1 MFHDFQYPAIL
12 AASTRAAWQMDD
24 VIGPGAA
31 LDFSKPMMPESLART
46 AALDFLSARE
56 RLTLNHI
63 RAHEYLCMFGLV
75 EEFIL
80 PFVMDHVRP
89 DLAKA
94 DDVRVQALLQFAAEE
109 AKHIQLFNRFRD
121 RFTAGFATKCE
132 VIGPPDAVAKV
143 VLGHQPLSVALFI
156 LMVEWMSQ
164 SHYVDSVRGAQGLDP
179 LFANLLRCHWIEE
192 AQHAKLDTLMVEALA
207 ARMSDAEIHGAVNGL
222 LGIISFFDMGLVQQV
237 EFNLDALQR
246 ATGRRLG
253 QGERLRFVRQ
263 QHGALRWTYLG
274 SGLAHKQFRATLG
287 ALSEGELKHIDA
299 IAAKFRGQS

>member
-1 MFHDFQYPAIL
+1 VFHDFQYPAIL
-12 AASTRAAWQMDD
+12 AASTRTAWQIDD
-24 VIGPGAA
+24 VIGRGAA
-31 LDFSKPMMPESLART
+31 LDFSKPLMPEALART
-46 AALDFLSARE
+46 AELDFLTSRE

-89 DLAKA
+89 DLPNA

-121 RFTAGFATKCE
+121 AFTAGFRTTCE

-143 VLGHQPLSVALFI
+143 VLGHQPLAVALFI

-164 SHYVDSVRGAQGLDP
+164 SHYVDSVRGTQGLDP

-192 AQHAKLDTLMVEALA
+192 AQHAKLDTLMIEALA
-207 ARMSDAEIHGAVNGL
+207 DGMSDEEIHGAVNGF
-222 LGIISFFDMGLVQQV
+222 LGIVSFMDMGLVQQV
-237 EFNLDALQR
+237 EFNLAALQR
-246 ATGRRLG
+246 AIGRTLG
-253 QGERLRFVRQ
+253 QQERAKLKMQ
-263 QHGALRWTYLG
+263 QHQALRWTYLG
-274 SGLAHKQFRATLG
+274 SGLVHREFRKTLG
-287 ALSEGELKHIDA
+287 ALSPGELRHIDA
-299 IAAKFRGQS
+299 IAPKFC

>member
-12 AASTRAAWQMDD
+12 AASTRAAWQLDD
-24 VIGPGAA
+24 VIAPDAA
-31 LDFSKPMMPESLART
+31 LDFSKPFMPDSLART
-46 AALDFLSARE
+46 QELDFLSERE

-89 DLAKA
+89 DLPNA
-94 DDVRVQALLQFAAEE
+94 DDVRVRALLQFAAEE

-121 RFTAGFATKCE
+121 TFRAGFGTDCE

-143 VLGHQPLSVALFI
+143 VLGHEPLSVALFI
-156 LMVEWMSQ
+156 LMLEWMSQ
-164 SHYVDSVRGAQGLDP
+164 SHYVGSVRGDSELEP

-207 ARMSDAEIHGAVNGL
+207 EGKSDEQIHGAVNGFL
-222 LGIISFFDMGLVQQV
+222 AIVSFFDMGLVQQA
-237 EFNLDALQR
+237 EFNLAALER
-246 ATGRRLG
+246 AIGRVLSGEDRARLK
-253 QGERLRFVRQ
+253 VQ
-263 QHGALRWTYLG
+263 QHQALRWTYLG
-274 SGLAHKQFRATLG
+274 SGLVHREFRATLG
-287 ALSEGELKHIDA
+287 ALSPGELKHIDA
-299 IAAKFRGQS
+299 VAPKFC